1 MTRSVRGV
9 WFFITLREMKI
20 VKERLFS
27 AVECYGVAEN
37 IAIPSVCI
45 NSNSRHC
52 ESFFTLPRKFLL
64 SFTNS

>member
-1 MTRSVRGV
+1 
-9 WFFITLREMKI
+9 MKI